1 MKVIVVVD
9 MQNDFVS
16 WQDKEVG
23 KKLVEDTRKYL
34 LSELTNGRPDTHI
47 IFTMD
52 THNKEHYDKYF
63 ESKTYPIHCIHGS
76 KGWNIVDELADI
88 ALDPKTY
95 PTVSTVRKDTY
106 GNGDLVCKLLEIQEA
121 TKNPPKEFEV
131 LGLCT
136 DICVLANMVVLNTNF
151 PHSEISLIENLT
163 LGSKEG
169 KKEEALSIM
178 RSMGFNI
185 FEAAID
191 K

>member
-16 WQDKEVG
+16 WQDEAAG
-23 KKLVEDTRKYL
+23 KQLVKDIREYL
-34 LSELTNGRPDTHI
+34 LKELAAAPDTHV

-52 THNKEHYDKYF
+52 THNEDTYEKYF
-63 ESKTYPIHCIHGS
+63 ESSIYLIHCINGS
-76 KGWNIVDELADI
+76 KGWNIVEDLADI
-88 ALDPKTY
+88 ALDPNTY

-131 LGLCT
+131 VGLCT
-136 DICVLANMVVLNTNF
+136 DICVLANMVVLNSNF
-151 PHSEISLIENLT
+151 PFSKISLIENLT
-163 LGSKEG
+163 LGSNEN
-169 KKEEALSIM
+169 KKKSAIDVM
-178 RSMGFNI
+178 NSMGFNI
-185 FEAAID
+185 IT